1 VFSFILAVY
10 VCRRLAALCD
20 DDVAHSR
27 QLSHSVVSHSTD
39 TDRALV
45 FIVTISVLWIG
56 GFIVSLNAILLGGHM
71 YAGQPSKAL

>member
-1 VFSFILAVY
+1 
-10 VCRRLAALCD
+10 
-20 DDVAHSR
+20 
-27 QLSHSVVSHSTD
+27 VVSHSTD

-71 YAGQPSKAL
+71 YGGAPTLAL